1 MTKPITCADNVSD
14 PALLTVEKTLQT
26 IKAGI
31 KSLRLTQQQH
41 IRDALGHVLAE
52 DVISSIDVPP
62 HRNSAMDGYAIN
74 SADLRPGQK
83 ITLNVIGISYAGA
96 PYQKPVQ
103 QGDCIRIMTGA
114 MMAEGTDTVIM
125 QEHVERAADI
135 ITLERDYQAG
145 ENVRHPGEDIRK
157 NSVVLSHGKLLS
169 PADLGLLSS
178 IGINEVKTFCK
189 PRVAFFS
196 TGDELKSLGDSLG
209 EGDIYDSNRYTLY
222 GMLKRMDVELI
233 DLGVIADKKDLI
245 KSTLEE
251 ASRHADMIITSGGAS
266 VGDADYV
273 SEILQ
278 EIGQVNFWKIAMKPG
293 KPLAFGYINETPYFG
308 LPGNPV
314 SVMATCYLFVQPAIQ
329 CLKGL
334 QADAHLSIKARLD
347 NALKKAPG
355 RTDFQRGIL
364 SQNQN
369 GELIVDTTGMQG
381 SHILTSMSKANCF
394 IVIPQESG
402 NVEAGEMVEV
412 LPFNGII

>member
-1 MTKPITCADNVSD
+1 MTKPITCADNISD
-14 PALLTVEKTLQT
+14 PTLLTVEKTLQA
-26 IKAGI
+26 IQAGI
-31 KSLRLTQQQH
+31 KPLSLTQKQH

-52 DVISSIDVPP
+52 DVTSGMDVPP

-74 SADLRPGQK
+74 SEDLDTK
-83 ITLNVIGISYAGA
+83 DEITLNVIGISYAGA
-96 PYQKPVQ
+96 PFTKIVNK
-103 QGDCIRIMTGA
+103 GECIRIMTGA

-125 QEHVERAADI
+125 QEYVKRTEDV
-135 ITLERDYQAG
+135 ITLEQTCQPG
-145 ENVRHPGEDIRK
+145 ENVRYPGEDIKKGSVILRK
-157 NSVVLSHGKLLS
+157 GKLLS

-178 IGINEVKTFCK
+178 VGINEVKTFCK

-196 TGDELKSLGDSLG
+196 TGDELKSLGEILS
-209 EGDIYDSNRYTLY
+209 EGDIYDSNRYTLF
-222 GMLKRMDVELI
+222 GMLKRMDVELL
-233 DLGVIADKKDLI
+233 DLGVIADDRAII
-245 KSTLEE
+245 KATLED
-251 ASRHADMIITSGGAS
+251 AAQHADMIITSGGAS
-266 VGDADYV
+266 VGDADYI

-293 KPLAFGYINETPYFG
+293 KPLAFGNINGTPYFG

-334 QADAHLSIKARLD
+334 KSQSHLSIKAKLV
-347 NALKKAPG
+347 NSLKKAPG

-369 GELIVDTTGMQG
+369 GEVIVDTTGMQG
-381 SHILTSMSKANCF
+381 SHILTSMSHANCF

-402 NVEAGEMVEV
+402 NVAAGEMVEV